1 MAIGHVVI
9 PYIHVGAPPT
19 ERRQPCYSGSA
30 EQIAEAILA
39 ETPAE
44 VNQIQI
50 KFDAD
55 SAAHYAEQV
64 EAFGT
69 EVGPLLS
76 R

>member
-1 MAIGHVVI
+1 M
-9 PYIHVGAPPT
+9 
-19 ERRQPCYSGSA
+19 
-30 EQIAEAILA
+30 A

-44 VNQIQI
+44 VNQIQV

-55 SAAHYAEQV
+55 SAAEYAEQV

-69 EVGPLLS
+69 QVGPLLA